1 MADRGAGSSWAC
13 WGALCKSPNS
23 DQVTHFVYTMQCVC
37 VKNIKSRLFNFIF
50 FTNMHVHC
58 HMFAEHFIGN
68 SNWKS
73 GGWHTGGCFNYAPEA
88 SSKLIETLSKW
99 NININ
104 KWTSFEISKWNI
116 YINKWTFLWDFIQQI
131 REELNEISPK
141 MFGQTQMKLD

>member
-1 MADRGAGSSWAC
+1 MFVELGSRWSS
-13 WGALCKSPNS
+13 G
-23 DQVTHFVYTMQCVC
+23 DQVTHFVYTMQCAC

-50 FTNMHVHC
+50 FTYMHVHC

-99 NININ
+99 NLNIN

-116 YINKWTFLWDFIQQI
+116 NINKWTFLWDFIQQI
-131 REELNEISPK
+131 REELNEISPT
-141 MFGQTQMKLD
+141 MFGQTQMKLK

>member
-1 MADRGAGSSWAC
+1 MFVELGSRWSS
-13 WGALCKSPNS
+13 G

-116 YINKWTFLWDFIQQI
+116 NINKWTFLWDFIQQI
-131 REELNEISPK
+131 REELNEISPT
-141 MFGQTQMKLD
+141 MFGQTQMKLK